1 MWKLRVSVT
10 IKGVRLFILALISAS
25 LTALGFEVNLLEV
38 DLSARPGLALS
49 FSFIVHNELAQSEQI
64 ILYLGD
70 WDRNE
75 FGENRFYEPG
85 TLPHSS
91 ATWIQVLPTSF
102 VLGPGEVREI
112 QGTVQVP
119 AQAEPGTYWAIVFV
133 QGEPRLV
140 PYQGVMVT
148 VTRRIGIKIYVT
160 VEPAEARGELRGLE
174 VRGLNPLWV
183 WVKFANTGTKNLR
196 EVQALLRVIDVQGKT
211 VAEARAPSV
220 PCLPGSERWIRVDT
234 DFRPEPGVYQ
244 VLATVDY
251 GGEALVAMPVRLVVR
266 PLSLFP
272 LAEGLGLPQDLHGDG
287 FYEDINGDGV
297 FDEAD
302 IELLGQVLAHPVVRA
317 NFRAF
322 DFNNDG
328 VVDERDVAALRELLA
343 AKRAKVPKTE

>member
-1 MWKLRVSVT
+1 MRKVFAVA
-10 IKGVRLFILALISAS
+10 VV
-25 LTALGFEVNLLEV
+25 LTAFCGAAFEVNLLEV
-38 DLSARPGLALS
+38 DLQARPGATLP
-49 FSFIVHNELAQSEQI
+49 FSFIVRNELAQPEQI
-64 ILYLGD
+64 VLYLGD
-70 WDRNE
+70 WDRDE

-85 TLPHSS
+85 SLPRS
-91 ATWIQVLPTSF
+91 AAGWTTVVPTSF

-112 QGTVQVP
+112 QGAVQVP
-119 AQAEPGTYWAIVFV
+119 AQAGPGTYWTIVFV
-133 QGEPRLV
+133 QGEPRLI

-196 EVQALLRVIDVQGKT
+196 EVRAFLRVTDVQGKT
-211 VAEARAPSV
+211 VAEASASPV
-220 PCLPGSERWIRVDT
+220 PCLPGAERLIRVDT
-234 DFRPEPGVYQ
+234 NFRPEPGVYQ

-251 GGEALVAMPVRLVVR
+251 GGEALVAMPMRLVVR

-272 LAEGLGLPQDLHGDG
+272 LAEGLGLPQDLDGDG
-287 FYEDINGDGV
+287 FHEDLNGDGL
-297 FDEAD
+297 FNEAD
-302 IELLGQVLAHPVVRA
+302 LELFGQKLTHPVVRA

-328 VVDERDVAALRELLA
+328 LIDEKDLAALRERLSA
-343 AKRAKVPKTE
+343 